1 MLLDVISTDVFD
13 RTIDQI
19 TWLQIEMQKKFL
31 VPEEI
36 KRNQECFPSKEYF
49 TLRNAY
55 ERIRI
60 KKLQLMRRKN
70 QISSY
75 ISFS

>member
-19 TWLQIEMQKKFL
+19 TWLQIEMQKRFL
-31 VPEEI
+31 VSEKE
-36 KRNQECFPSKEYF
+36 KRNQEYFPPKEYF
-49 TLRNAY
+49 ILRNAY
-55 ERIRI
+55 ERI

-75 ISFS
+75 MGFD